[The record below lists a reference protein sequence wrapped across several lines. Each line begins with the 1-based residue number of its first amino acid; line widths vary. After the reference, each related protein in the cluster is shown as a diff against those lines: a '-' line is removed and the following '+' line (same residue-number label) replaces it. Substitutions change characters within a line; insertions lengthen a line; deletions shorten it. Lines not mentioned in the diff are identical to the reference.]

1 MAARY
6 RKVTIV
12 RFKDGEQ
19 ILEGMI
25 FNVNTH
31 WLEVI
36 HGEKEADGYMDFDI
50 ITKKANCLR
59 Q

>member
-6 RKVTIV
+6 REVTIV
-12 RFKDGEQ
+12 RFKDSDQ
-19 ILEGMI
+19 LLEDMI

-36 HGEKEADGYMDFDI
+36 HNEIEADDCVD
-50 ITKKANCLR
+50 
-59 Q
+59 